1 MRKNKLLEFSGW
13 DRHSYLFN
21 GNNEGFSLLQAERG
35 GGEEMLAEGCVL
47 DGISCQFD
55 TVYNHLERESQSRI
69 GRPLGRSVGELSR
82 LC

>member
-1 MRKNKLLEFSGW
+1 MFAISDRQLPSCSVWVGMRDMRKNKLLEFSGW

-55 TVYNHLERESQSRI
+55 TA
-69 GRPLGRSVGELSR
+69 
-82 LC
+82 